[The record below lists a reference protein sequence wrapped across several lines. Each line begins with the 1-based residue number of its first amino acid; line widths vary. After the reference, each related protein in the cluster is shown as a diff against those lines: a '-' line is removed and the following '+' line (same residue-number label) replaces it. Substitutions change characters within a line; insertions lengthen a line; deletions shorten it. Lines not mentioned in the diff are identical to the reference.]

1 MDFGEQTTGTRD
13 EHYNL
18 VSVLYHALHGAE
30 NCERYVLDAEA
41 AGDDRLAAFFR
52 ETQAAQMETAE
63 RAKELL
69 GIVEGEAP
77 DAPGEPMA
85 GTASLETGGPLDT
98 EPVDVRGRV
107 APEVGLPPEGEAAPG
122 STPGDVPPPPAGVQR
137 EPNIPTDEAGIT
149 AEEELPTTA
158 IPRTAGTV
166 PLPDEDLLAET
177 RGETPEDAV
186 GEPSSERPMG
196 EVPGE
201 VIPREEIP
209 GEPGRAR
216 QERRTAEEPE
226 GGQEKGL
233 IDRVKDA
240 LTDREESDRERGR

>member
-18 VSVLYHALHGAE
+18 ISVLYHALHSAE
-30 NCERYVLDAEA
+30 NCETYVLDAEA

-69 GIVEGEAP
+69 GIVEGAAP

-85 GTASLETGGPLDT
+85 GAASPETGDPLDT

-107 APEVGLPPEGEAAPG
+107 APEVGLPPESEGVPG
-122 STPGDVPPPPAGVQR
+122 STPRDVPPPASVQR
-137 EPNIPTDEAGIT
+137 EPNIPTDEAGIS

-166 PLPDEDLLAET
+166 PLPDEDLIAET
-177 RGETPEDAV
+177 RGETPEDAAD
-186 GEPSSERPMG
+186 ETSPERPIG
-196 EVPGE
+196 EVPRE
-201 VIPREEIP
+201 APSREEIP
-209 GEPGRAR
+209 GEPGRATRKR
-216 QERRTAEEPE
+216 QTAEEP
-226 GGQEKGL
+226 
-233 IDRVKDA
+233 
-240 LTDREESDRERGR
+240 

>member
-107 APEVGLPPEGEAAPG
+107 APEVGLPLESEVAPG
-122 STPGDVPPPPAGVQR
+122 GTPPSVPPPAGVQR

>member
-1 MDFGEQTTGTRD
+1 MDFGEQITGTRD
-13 EHYNL
+13 EHYAL

-41 AGDDRLAAFFR
+41 AGDDRVAAFFR

-69 GIVEGEAP
+69 GIVEGKAA
-77 DAPGEPMA
+77 DTVGGPMA
-85 GTASLETGGPLDT
+85 GTASLETGGPSDT

-107 APEVGLPPEGEAAPG
+107 ASEVGLPPEGEVAPG
-122 STPGDVPPPPAGVQR
+122 SMPRDVPPSPADVQR

-166 PLPDEDLLAET
+166 PLPDEDLIAET

-186 GEPSSERPMG
+186 GEPASERPIG
-196 EVPGE
+196 EVPKE
-201 VIPREEIP
+201 AP
-209 GEPGRAR
+209 
-216 QERRTAEEPE
+216 
-226 GGQEKGL
+226 
-233 IDRVKDA
+233 
-240 LTDREESDRERGR
+240 S

>member
-18 VSVLYHALHGAE
+18 ISVLYHALHSAE
-30 NCERYVLDAEA
+30 NCETYVLDAEA

-69 GIVEGEAP
+69 GIVEGAAP
-77 DAPGEPMA
+77 DALGEPMA
-85 GTASLETGGPLDT
+85 GAASLETGDPLDT

-107 APEVGLPPEGEAAPG
+107 APEVGLPPESEGVPG
-122 STPGDVPPPPAGVQR
+122 STPRDVPPPASVQR
-137 EPNIPTDEAGIT
+137 EPNIPTDEAGIS

-166 PLPDEDLLAET
+166 PLPDEDLIAET
-177 RGETPEDAV
+177 RGETPEDVAD
-186 GEPSSERPMG
+186 ETSPERPIG
-196 EVPGE
+196 EVPRE
-201 VIPREEIP
+201 APSREEIP
-209 GEPGRAR
+209 GEPGRATQKR
-216 QERRTAEEPE
+216 QTAEEP
-226 GGQEKGL
+226 
-233 IDRVKDA
+233 
-240 LTDREESDRERGR
+240 

>member
-1 MDFGEQTTGTRD
+1 MDFGEQATGTRD

-52 ETQAAQMETAE
+52 EAQAVQVETAE

-69 GIVEGEAP
+69 GLVEGGVP
-77 DAPGEPMA
+77 DTA
-85 GTASLETGGPLDT
+85 GDATSGAASLEIGAPPDT

-122 STPGDVPPPPAGVQR
+122 SVPPPADVQR

-166 PLPDEDLLAET
+166 PLPDEDLIAET
-177 RGETPEDAV
+177 RGVAPEDAP
-186 GEPSSERPMG
+186 GEPSSERPVG
-196 EVPGE
+196 EVPRE
-201 VIPREEIP
+201 APQREEIP
-209 GEPGRAR
+209 GEPGRAMR
-216 QERRTAEEPE
+216 ERRAAEEAE

-233 IDRVKDA
+233 IDRVKDT
-240 LTDREESDRERGR
+240 LTGREGPDRERGQ

>member
-1 MDFGEQTTGTRD
+1 MDFGEQITGTRD

-107 APEVGLPPEGEAAPG
+107 APEVGLPPESEVAPG
-122 STPGDVPPPPAGVQR
+122 GTPPSVPPPAGVQR

>member
-1 MDFGEQTTGTRD
+1 MT
-13 EHYNL
+13 L
-18 VSVLYHALHGAE
+18 A
-30 NCERYVLDAEA
+30 
-41 AGDDRLAAFFR
+41 DDVVEEIAFFR

-69 GIVEGEAP
+69 GIVEGAVP

-107 APEVGLPPEGEAAPG
+107 APEVGLPPESEGASG
-122 STPGDVPPPPAGVQR
+122 NTPRDVPPPASVQR

-177 RGETPEDAV
+177 RGEIPEDAV
-186 GEPSSERPMG
+186 DEPSPERPIG
-196 EVPGE
+196 E
-201 VIPREEIP
+201 IPREAPSHEEMP
-209 GEPGRAR
+209 GEPGRAT
-216 QERRTAEEPE
+216 QERRTAEEP
-226 GGQEKGL
+226 
-233 IDRVKDA
+233 
-240 LTDREESDRERGR
+240 

>member
-30 NCERYVLDAEA
+30 NCDTYLLDAEA

-69 GIVEGEAP
+69 GIVEGPVPE
-77 DAPGEPMA
+77 APGEPMT
-85 GTASLETGGPLDT
+85 GTASLETGDPLDT

-107 APEVGLPPEGEAAPG
+107 APEVGLPPESEGVPG
-122 STPGDVPPPPAGVQR
+122 STPTDVPPPASVQR

-166 PLPDEDLLAET
+166 PLPDEDLIAET
-177 RGETPEDAV
+177 RGETPEDV
-186 GEPSSERPMG
+186 VDEPSSERPI
-196 EVPGE
+196 EE
-201 VIPREEIP
+201 IPREAPSHEEMP
-209 GEPGRAR
+209 GEPGRATR
-216 QERRTAEEPE
+216 ERRTTEEP
-226 GGQEKGL
+226 
-233 IDRVKDA
+233 
-240 LTDREESDRERGR
+240 

>member
-30 NCERYVLDAEA
+30 NCERYVLDADA

-63 RAKELL
+63 RTKELL
-69 GIVEGEAP
+69 GIVEGGAP
-77 DAPGEPMA
+77 DTAGDPMA
-85 GTASLETGGPLDT
+85 GAASLETGASPDT

-122 STPGDVPPPPAGVQR
+122 STPGGVPPSPADVRR

-149 AEEELPTTA
+149 TEEELPTTA
-158 IPRTAGTV
+158 ISRTAGTV
-166 PLPDEDLLAET
+166 PLPDEDLIAET
-177 RGETPEDAV
+177 RGETPGDALD
-186 GEPSSERPMG
+186 EPASERPMG
-196 EVPGE
+196 EVPRE
-201 VIPREEIP
+201 ASPREEIP
-209 GEPGRAR
+209 GEPGRAT

-226 GGQEKGL
+226 
-233 IDRVKDA
+233 
-240 LTDREESDRERGR
+240 RG

>member
-1 MDFGEQTTGTRD
+1 
-13 EHYNL
+13 
-18 VSVLYHALHGAE
+18 
-30 NCERYVLDAEA
+30 
-41 AGDDRLAAFFR
+41 
-52 ETQAAQMETAE
+52 
-63 RAKELL
+63 
-69 GIVEGEAP
+69 
-77 DAPGEPMA
+77 
-85 GTASLETGGPLDT
+85 
-98 EPVDVRGRV
+98 VDVRGRV
-107 APEVGLPPEGEAAPG
+107 APEVGLPPESEVAPG
-122 STPGDVPPPPAGVQR
+122 GTPPSVPPPAGVQR

-149 AEEELPTTA
+149 AEEELPTTV